1 MIAIGCGLMFAAAA
15 HCAAALAFNERLVYG
30 RRYDQ

>member
-15 HCAAALAFNERLVYG
+15 HCAAALGFHERLVFG
-30 RRYDQ
+30 HRYDQ